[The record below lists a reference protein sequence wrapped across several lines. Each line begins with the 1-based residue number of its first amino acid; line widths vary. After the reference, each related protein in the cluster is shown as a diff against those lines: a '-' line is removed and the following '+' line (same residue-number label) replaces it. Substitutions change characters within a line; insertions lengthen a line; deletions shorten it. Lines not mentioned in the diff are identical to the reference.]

1 MDVRVVEP
9 SDDKSQRKLRKSSE
23 SLILAQD

>member
-9 SDDKSQRKLRKSSE
+9 SDEVAAQAAQSSE